1 MRADAVCAQA
11 QQQVA
16 ATVQYRQRGAAVGK
30 AGIGQL
36 ARSVQVEV
44 GMAWQLR
51 RGQRAGTDGEA
62 QEQGMAGHK
71 DDSGK
76 QAATL
81 ASQRGQKPHNLM
93 TGL

>member
-1 MRADAVCAQA
+1 MRADAVGAQA

-16 ATVQYRQRGAAVGK
+16 APVQYRQRGAAVGK

-36 ARSVQVEV
+36 ACGVQIEV

-51 RGQRAGTDGEA
+51 CSERTGADGEA

-76 QAATL
+76 QAATV
-81 ASQRGQKPHNLM
+81 ASQQGQKPHNLM